1 MALLSPLA
9 LAFDSR
15 FVCRCDSHPLEFFT
29 STPIFVVFLFYISKM
44 TPCLRG
50 DCSQPDNN
58 KHRSKYGLLHRALI
72 QTKRQAIKDP
82 KIISVHNSNRKTN
95 DLIYISCISKREN
108 TNEQHQQT
116 ITAERQAPQSIRT
129 GA

>member
-1 MALLSPLA
+1 
-9 LAFDSR
+9 
-15 FVCRCDSHPLEFFT
+15 
-29 STPIFVVFLFYISKM
+29 M
-44 TPCLRG
+44 TPCLREG
-50 DCSQPDNN
+50 CSQPDNN
-58 KHRSKYGLLHRALI
+58 KHGSKYGLLHRALI
-72 QTKRQAIKDP
+72 QTKQQAKKDP

-95 DLIYISCISKREN
+95 DLIYISKREN

>member
-1 MALLSPLA
+1 
-9 LAFDSR
+9 
-15 FVCRCDSHPLEFFT
+15 
-29 STPIFVVFLFYISKM
+29 M
-44 TPCLRG
+44 TPCLREG
-50 DCSQPDNN
+50 CSQPDNN

-72 QTKRQAIKDP
+72 QTKQQAIKDA

-95 DLIYISCISKREN
+95 DLIYISKREN

-116 ITAERQAPQSIRT
+116 ITAERQAPESIRT

>member
-1 MALLSPLA
+1 
-9 LAFDSR
+9 
-15 FVCRCDSHPLEFFT
+15 
-29 STPIFVVFLFYISKM
+29 M
-44 TPCLRG
+44 TPCLREG
-50 DCSQPDNN
+50 CSQPDNN
-58 KHRSKYGLLHRALI
+58 KHRSKYDFLHRALI
-72 QTKRQAIKDP
+72 QTKQQAIKDP

-116 ITAERQAPQSIRT
+116 ITAERQAPESIKT